1 MEVCSAPESQQLGCF
16 NLPHVDKL
24 QLPQSS
30 QDMQ

>member
-1 MEVCSAPESQQLGCF
+1 MYSAPESQLGCF